1 MKNVIDLISVAKEF
15 PDMIVSISV
24 GDLVK
29 ANKELIDET
38 VKSLERQL
46 TDANTETYPSADK
59 VAEMLDV
66 SRPTLWRWEKIGYL
80 VPIRVGGKVRYK
92 MSDVKRIIEEQDGE
106 EAAL

>member
-1 MKNVIDLISVAKEF
+1 MKETIDLLTIAKEY
-15 PDMIVSISV
+15 PNMTISISL
-24 GDLVK
+24 GDLLK

-38 VKSLERQL
+38 VKNLEQKL
-46 TDANTETYPSADK
+46 TDANAETYPSAYK
-59 VAEMLDV
+59 VAEILDV

>member
-1 MKNVIDLISVAKEF
+1 MNVTVKVEDL
-15 PDMIVSISV
+15 M
-24 GDLVK
+24 K
-29 ANKELIDET
+29 ANRELVAET
-38 VKSLERQL
+38 VKALEQKL